1 MKCRCATL
9 NPLAG
14 ATRLYG
20 ENVCRHAVILH
31 MFRTQLRF
39 VHSKEPI
46 CGCFKIFNK
55 LLIETQLH

>member
-1 MKCRCATL
+1 MKCHCATL

-14 ATRLYG
+14 ATHLYG

-39 VHSKEPI
+39 SSLKGAHMW
-46 CGCFKIFNK
+46 
-55 LLIETQLH
+55 LLQNLQQASH

>member
-1 MKCRCATL
+1 MKCHCATL

-14 ATRLYG
+14 ATRLNG

-39 VHSKEPI
+39 SSLKGAHVW
-46 CGCFKIFNK
+46 
-55 LLIETQLH
+55 LLQNLQQASH